1 MVLIHERETASGRRH
16 IRELDGIRGLLAFGV
31 ILLHFGING
40 MIQRLTGWPGMTLSL
55 AVDVFFLLSGYVLA
69 LSYDGDAYRFAIKRI
84 WRLAPVYFLTLA
96 LIMLTGVGREVS
108 LTELIMAPP
117 LFGLEPAN
125 FPAWSITWELYLPIA
140 GVQLLR
146 LWQPPWR
153 LLLLVAM
160 ALQCLAASRVPLG
173 EVLGGVRAAAGLIA
187 GACLTR
193 LRPIPLPTWPVV
205 GGLLLLMLLAQQWH
219 WFAALVPPLTAIAI
233 LAGAS
238 RESLFSARPFQFAG
252 AISYTA
258 YMVHAPVLFAL
269 GERAAGSVA
278 WKMAGLTITVAAA
291 WAMTRWVEIP
301 ALKLCRNLLDKTSTR
316 AGRPVSPP

>member
-1 MVLIHERETASGRRH
+1 MALTQERETAFGRRH
-16 IRELDGIRGLLAFGV
+16 IHELDGIRGLLAFGV
-31 ILLHFGING
+31 VLLHFGING

-69 LSYDGDAYRFAIKRI
+69 LSYDGDPRRFAIKRI

-96 LIMLTGVGREVS
+96 LVVLAGAGRAVS
-108 LTELIMAPP
+108 PAELIMAPP

-140 GVQLLR
+140 AVLLLR

-153 LLLLVAM
+153 LLLVAAM
-160 ALQCLAASRVPLG
+160 VVQCLAASRVPLG

-193 LRPIPLPTWPVV
+193 LRPLPLPTWPLVA
-205 GGLLLLMLLAQQWH
+205 GLLLLMLLAQRWH
-219 WFAALVPPLTAIAI
+219 WFAALIPPLTALAI
-233 LAGAS
+233 LAGAG
-238 RESLFSARPFQFAG
+238 REGLFSTRPFQFAG

-269 GERAAGSVA
+269 GERAAGNLA
-278 WKMAGLTITVAAA
+278 WKAAGLAITVAAA

-301 ALKLCRNLLDKTSTR
+301 ALRLCRRLLDKAPAR
-316 AGRPVSPP
+316 AGNAAG